1 MKKVQISLSLFFLS
15 IALLMMFFPACKWN
29 NEKILVTTRTYFP
42 TAQGKYRIYRVI
54 DTAFEALGP
63 VRDEYYRKEENGE
76 INPNLDILGRN
87 VNTLYVYRSEIL
99 PNNQYD
105 FQVNRVWAMFNEP
118 DENSFVEL
126 IKENRRY
133 LILRNPIIVD
143 STYSWNSTQF
153 ITVNSEDKE
162 KFNYYN
168 TDTTVVLNGKTY
180 EHCVMVLENNQDI
193 VASDRFK
200 YRSAYTIYAPNI
212 GKIYHY
218 YKQIVYTDPDT
229 KEIAT
234 DKSRISIE
242 TLIENN

>member
-1 MKKVQISLSLFFLS
+1 MQKKQISLTSFFLFILFF
-15 IALLMMFFPACKWN
+15 ALFFPACDWN
-29 NEKILVTTRTYFP
+29 REKTLVTTRTYFP

-54 DTAFEALGP
+54 DTAFEAIGP

-76 INPNLDILGRN
+76 INPSLDILGRN
-87 VNTLYVYRSEIL
+87 VNALYVYRSEIL

-118 DENSFVEL
+118 DEDAFVEL

-143 STYSWNSTQF
+143 STYAWNSTQF
-153 ITVNSEDKE
+153 ISVNSEDKE
-162 KFNYYN
+162 KFMYFN
-168 TDTTVVLNGKTY
+168 TDTTVTINGKTY
-180 EHCVMVLENNQDI
+180 SNCVMVLENNKEL
-193 VASDRFK
+193 VASDKFK
-200 YRSAYTIYAPNI
+200 YRSAYSIYAPNI
-212 GKIYHY
+212 GRIYHY
-218 YKQIVYTDPDT
+218 YKQVVYIDPDT

-242 TLIENN
+242 MLIENN